1 MTLFKRFLPF
11 IFLLIHTIAF
21 ARSGESDL
29 ISTSANVNQL
39 LVIVAQLLVLA
50 LFILGFGFIM
60 ISFSKYKKHKKMPTF
75 VPLQTVV
82 LMFLGG
88 ALMIGVGVIY
98 IYTGEDVL
106 GPDYLS
112 MLTPASASD
121 L

>member
-1 MTLFKRFLPF
+1 
-11 IFLLIHTIAF
+11 
-21 ARSGESDL
+21 
-29 ISTSANVNQL
+29 
-39 LVIVAQLLVLA
+39 
-50 LFILGFGFIM
+50 
-60 ISFSKYKKHKKMPTF
+60 MPTF